1 MEEPRKNQH
10 DAPRKDFNFGA
21 MDETNTQ
28 PPILKFAARLKLPES
43 TRGRKRKDREPEPP
57 RPKSEEE
64 LREDSAWRQVAETGK
79 PVVLDQTLLLPEG
92 MSVAEAIQFL
102 PGGLREQTE
111 AAWDAKL
118 SEMWNFI
125 FKSTQEQ
132 IHKDME
138 EKGELER
145 YNSMPP
151 YAKHALTESV
161 MRKQWNL
168 PEVPLEGLIE
178 KWANPPKDDESKT
191 PLKKTKRRPK
201 ERRNAITP
209 DLGAVV
215 PVAHE
220 PSSERETITNQP
232 STATSQPM
240 PERSVP
246 TNQTLSVS
254 ETAIEWNREHHRFL
268 LRRLDQIWGYLDPEE
283 QRAVREILNHPIG
296 KEEIDLI
303 DEIVKG
309 VEWVRRL
316 QR

>member
-1 MEEPRKNQH
+1 MDDRERNQR
-10 DAPRKDFNFGA
+10 APRKDFNSGA

-64 LREDSAWRQVAETGK
+64 LHEEAAWKQVEETGK

-92 MSVAEAIQFL
+92 MSVAEAIQSL

-118 SEMWNFI
+118 SEMWSFI
-125 FKSTQEQ
+125 FKSTEEQ
-132 IHKDME
+132 IRKDME

-145 YNSMPP
+145 YNSMPS

-161 MRKQWNL
+161 TRKQWNL
-168 PEVPLEGLIE
+168 PEVPLESLIE

-191 PLKKTKRRPK
+191 RLKKKKRLRK
-201 ERRNAITP
+201 ERRNPITP
-209 DLGAVV
+209 DLGSGV

-220 PSSERETITNQP
+220 PTSEREAITNQP

-246 TNQTLSVS
+246 TNRTLSVS

-268 LRRLDQIWGYLDPEE
+268 LKRLDQIWGYTDSEE
-283 QRAVREILNHPIG
+283 QQAVREILNRPIG
-296 KEEIDLI
+296 KEDIDRI